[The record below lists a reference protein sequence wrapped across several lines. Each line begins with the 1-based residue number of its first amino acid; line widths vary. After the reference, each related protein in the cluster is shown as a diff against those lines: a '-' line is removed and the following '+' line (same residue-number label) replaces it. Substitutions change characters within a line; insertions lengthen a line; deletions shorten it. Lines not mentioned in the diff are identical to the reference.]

1 MRPARRLAATLCAA
15 ALLGGCQSGG
25 SAPSPAAVPS
35 TPTPAPAPAPS
46 PVPTELPPPAAYVPG
61 QPASESAGER
71 PYEKILRLAQG
82 GASTEAL
89 LAAVRADAGS
99 VRYDLTTPEILELR
113 RAGVAE
119 EVVEAMLRSGQPK

>member
-1 MRPARRLAATLCAA
+1 MLGKRLLAAAGAA
-15 ALLGGCQSGG
+15 GLVLSGCRSGG
-25 SAPSPAAVPS
+25 GTPSPAAVPAS
-35 TPTPAPAPAPS
+35 PTPAPRPAPS

-61 QPASESAGER
+61 QAAPEPARER
-71 PYEKILRLAQG
+71 PYRKILRLAQN

-89 LAAVRADAGS
+89 LEAVRTGD

-119 EVVEAMLRSGQPK
+119 EVVEAMIRSGQPK